1 MREEIARLLL
11 KVGAVTLRP
20 NKPFVWASGIC
31 APIYCDNRLLLSNN
45 RVRSAVVDEF
55 KKVIRKGRVRYEA
68 IAGIATS
75 GIPWASILADHLKK
89 PMLYVRNS
97 AKGHG
102 KKNLVEGRL
111 EKGNRVLVIED
122 LVSTGQSSLHA
133 VRALKQAGAMVRHC
147 LAIFSYGLPVSQK
160 SFEKARCQLYTL
172 TNLETLLTVA
182 LKDGWISREEKML
195 IQKFSQN
202 PTGWI
207 KVSGVSR
214 GGRGSAG
221 RPRRRPI
228 SRR

>member
-11 KVGAVTLRP
+11 KVGAVTLNP
-20 NKPFVWASGIC
+20 SKPFVWASGIR
-31 APIYCDNRLLLSNN
+31 APIYCDNRLLLSDK
-45 RVRSAVVDEF
+45 RARTAVIDEF
-55 KKVIRKGRVRYEA
+55 EKIIRKGKIRYEA
-68 IAGIATS
+68 IGGIATS

-102 KKNLVEGRL
+102 KKKLVEGRL

-122 LVSTGQSSLHA
+122 LVSTGQSSLNA
-133 VRALKQAGAMVRHC
+133 VRALKQAGALVRHC

-160 SFEKARCQLYTL
+160 SFERARCQLYTL

-182 LKDGWISREEKML
+182 LKDGWISREEKSL

-202 PTGWI
+202 PTGWL
-207 KVSGVSR
+207 KVSRASR
-214 GGRGSAG
+214 A
-221 RPRRRPI
+221 
-228 SRR
+228 SRA